1 MIIKEIP
8 GGGGGTAH
16 RAPLPLSSPIFYGPV
31 KVPCQLDIWK
41 QQQAE
46 LFYQKNCS

>member
-8 GGGGGTAH
+8 GGAQPTEQ
-16 RAPLPLSSPIFYGPV
+16 PPLSSPIFYGPV
-31 KVPCQLDIWK
+31 KVPCQLDVCK